1 MELLQ
6 LRYFCDAAKT
16 ENFSATAKKFTVP
29 TSGVS
34 QSIKRL
40 EKELGVELFEH
51 RANKIVLCDAGKQ
64 FYQKI
69 VQALSL
75 LDEAKTEITES
86 DNIFGEIS
94 LIILCNR
101 RLVTAAIEKFKKA
114 YPQVSFVL
122 KHENDAG
129 HDCDV
134 LISDICP
141 EGFYQAGLLTNED
154 ILLALSKDHALA
166 HKNDISVSDLKNE
179 RFISMPK
186 GRSLYSITSQLCRNS
201 GFSPNITIQT
211 DDPHYIR
218 KYVELGLGVAFIPS
232 CSWEGLFSE
241 GTVLKKIGNHTRKTY
256 VCLSQKKK
264 IKPSVEA
271 FLSYLEI

>member
-40 EKELGVELFEH
+40 EKELGIELFEH
-51 RANKIVLCDAGKQ
+51 KANKIVLCDAGKR
-64 FYQKI
+64 FYQKA
-69 VQALSL
+69 VLALNL
-75 LDEAKTEITES
+75 LDEARAEIAQT
-86 DNIFGEIS
+86 DNISGEIS

-101 RLVTAAIEKFKKA
+101 RVVTAAIEEFKKS

-122 KHENDAG
+122 KHEGDASLE
-129 HDCDV
+129 CDV

-141 EGFYQAGLLTNED
+141 DGFYQTSLLANED
-154 ILLALSKDHALA
+154 ILLALGKDHALA

-186 GRSLYSITSQLCRNS
+186 GRSLYSITSQLCRNA

-218 KYVELGLGVAFIPS
+218 KYVELGLGVAFIPAY
-232 CSWEGLFSE
+232 SWEGLFSD
-241 GTVLKKIGNHTRKTY
+241 GTVLKKLGNHTRKTY
-256 VCLSQKKK
+256 ICLPQSKKT
-264 IKPSVEA
+264 KPSVEA
-271 FLSYLEI
+271 FLSYLKI